1 MAQIGWKLAP
11 FSHMLYS
18 GNSAPPTRG
27 EDRQLD
33 IIPLSALSIS
43 NADTNMAENQQ
54 THTVADVFLEALAEA
69 GIDYL
74 FTVLG
79 SDHPSIIEAYIR
91 RQNAGKKFPKML
103 LFLHEMVAISAAD
116 GYARVTRRPQ
126 CVIVHVDVGT
136 SALGQGLHN
145 ASSGKAPIL
154 IFAGQA
160 PYTMYGE
167 LPGSRSEHVQWYQDA
182 PGQASIVAPFSRYS
196 NEIKSADHVKT
207 MVNRALLM
215 ASTGS
220 CGPAYLTATR
230 EALAAPAA
238 LESRHGYREHVP
250 SCKLGGLPETDV
262 KIIAKALLVAEKP
275 LIVTGYLGRNHGA
288 IRRLVD
294 LADVVKGVRV
304 FDFEA
309 REMSF
314 PADHRAYIA
323 RAIGAAPAIKEA
335 DVILVLDCDVPW
347 IPTKVRPSPNARIFH
362 IDVDPRKEKMQ
373 LFDIFAE
380 ATWNAECEIA
390 LEQLITHI
398 KSKRELLAKHSTKL
412 ERRWKELEKASVRSQ
427 ELLSN
432 RGEARPNDSISNTY
446 LFSALRR
453 VLPADTVYISDVV
466 TNQVPFTEQLQ
477 LTKPGTHISKGGSGL
492 GWAGG
497 AAIGAKLALDLWDV
511 SDKPRCKPRDPA
523 QVEEDDASSLV
534 CCVTGD
540 GSFVFGAPSAVYWAQ
555 HKLGTPF
562 LSVVVNNGG
571 WKATRSCINDVHPG
585 GLAAAVSDKSLG
597 IDLKL
602 DGPDYAGIAVAASN
616 GTLHGRRVK
625 QASELDDALK
635 EAMAVVQKE
644 QRGALVEVVIS

>member
-1 MAQIGWKLAP
+1 
-11 FSHMLYS
+11 
-18 GNSAPPTRG
+18 
-27 EDRQLD
+27 
-33 IIPLSALSIS
+33 
-43 NADTNMAENQQ
+43 MAEQSQ

-91 RQNAGKKFPKML
+91 RQNAGRKFPKML

-116 GYARVTRRPQ
+116 GYARVTRRAQ

-145 ASSGKAPIL
+145 ASSGKAPVL

-182 PGQASIVAPFSRYS
+182 PGQANIVAPFSRYS
-196 NEIKSADHVKT
+196 NEIKSAHHVRT

-215 ASTGS
+215 ASSGS
-220 CGPAYLTATR
+220 CGPTYLTSTR
-230 EALAAPAA
+230 EALAAPAE
-238 LESRHGYREHVP
+238 LESKHGYREHVP
-250 SCKLGGLPETDV
+250 SCKLGGLPERDV
-262 KIIAKALLVAEKP
+262 DTIAEALLAAEKP
-275 LIVTGYLGRNHGA
+275 LVVTGYIGRNHGA
-288 IRRLVD
+288 VRKLVE
-294 LADVVKGVRV
+294 LADLVKGLRV

-347 IPTKVRPSPNARIFH
+347 IPTKVKPSPDARIFH
-362 IDVDPRKEKMQ
+362 IDVDPRKDKMQ

-380 ATWNAECEIA
+380 ATYNAECELV
-390 LEQLITHI
+390 LEQLSNRITAQT
-398 KSKRELLAKHSTKL
+398 ELLAQHSMKL
-412 ERRWKELEKASVRSQ
+412 ERRWKELREVSERSQ
-427 ELLSN
+427 ALLSK
-432 RGEARPNDSISNTY
+432 RGEPRPDGSISITY
-446 LFSALRR
+446 LFSALCR
-453 VLPADTVYISDVV
+453 VLPAGTVYVSDVV

-497 AAIGAKLALDLWDV
+497 AAIGAKLALELWDV
-511 SDKPRCKPRDPA
+511 TDKPRCKPRDPA
-523 QVEEDDASSLV
+523 QVKDEDGSFV

-555 HKLGTPF
+555 HRLNTPF
-562 LSVVVNNGG
+562 LSIVVNNGG

-585 GLAAAVSDKSLG
+585 GLAAAVSDEGLG

-602 DGPDYAGIAVAASN
+602 DGPDYVGIAVAASN

-625 QASELDDALK
+625 QVSELEGALK
-635 EAMAVVQKE
+635 EAMRTVQQEK
-644 QRGALVEVVIS
+644 RGAFLEVVIS

>member
-1 MAQIGWKLAP
+1 MAD
-11 FSHMLYS
+11 
-18 GNSAPPTRG
+18 NT
-27 EDRQLD
+27 
-33 IIPLSALSIS
+33 
-43 NADTNMAENQQ
+43 Q
-54 THTVADVFLEALAEA
+54 TYTVADVFLEALAEA

-91 RQNAGKKFPKML
+91 RQNVGKKFPKML

-145 ASSGKAPIL
+145 ASSGKAPVL

-196 NEIKSADHVKT
+196 NEIKSADHVRT
-207 MVNRALLM
+207 MINRALLM

-230 EALAAPAA
+230 EALAAPA
-238 LESRHGYREHVP
+238 EMDSKHGYREHVP

-262 KIIAKALLVAEKP
+262 KIIAEALLVAEKP
-275 LIVTGYLGRNHGA
+275 LVVTGYIGRNHGA
-288 IRRLVD
+288 VHRLVE
-294 LADVVKGVRV
+294 LANAVKGLRV

-347 IPTKVRPSPNARIFH
+347 IPTKVKPSPNARIFH

-380 ATWNAECEIA
+380 ATYHAECEIV
-390 LEQLITHI
+390 LEQLIICVDSHTN
-398 KSKRELLAKHSTKL
+398 LLARHSTKL
-412 ERRWKELEKASVRSQ
+412 ERRWKELDEASGRSQ
-427 ELLSN
+427 EFLSK
-432 RGEARPNDSISNTY
+432 RGETRPDDSISNTY

-453 VLPADTVYISDVV
+453 VLPTETVYISDVV

-511 SDKPRCKPRDPA
+511 SDKPRCKARDPSS
-523 QVEEDDASSLV
+523 VMEEDASFV

-555 HKLGTPF
+555 HRLDTPF
-562 LSVVVNNGG
+562 LSIVVNNGG

-585 GLAAAVSDKSLG
+585 GLAAAVSDEGLG

-602 DGPDYAGIAVAASN
+602 DGPDYVGIAVAASN

-625 QASELDDALK
+625 RASELDGAMK
-635 EAMAVVQKE
+635 EAIDVVQKE
-644 QRGALVEVVIS
+644 KRGALLEVVIS